1 MKGLDEKPIYTV
13 LLQDDTVGTISI
25 DMPEDALIG
34 TQVTVDLHDE
44 NGMPIKASGT
54 VVEVLE
60 P

>member
-1 MKGLDEKPIYTV
+1 MKKTIYTV
-13 LLQDDTVGTISI
+13 LLQDSTVGMLSS

>member
-1 MKGLDEKPIYTV
+1 MKDLDEETIYTV
-13 LLQDDTVGTISI
+13 LLQDDTVGTLSS

-44 NGMPIKASGT
+44 NGMPIKTSGK